1 MPFWR
6 GIDGMAKLSDSKK
19 RALNQKI
26 TLKMDQEAQE
36 IFKSETVARK
46 AMSSAGRTLIV
57 LGILLLLVLI
67 ASLCLIPYGA
77 ISNFLPG
84 WELPYFTYSLAEYR
98 ELVIYRVSNL
108 TNYLT
113 TGGSVS
119 MGTVL
124 FSYLIVILAGTAMSA
139 SGAVYQ
145 GVFTNPMA
153 SPTTI
158 GVQAGGMLGG
168 LIYILFFYDSES
180 VGTTYSSLTTSIT
193 ATTANE
199 LLEYWRSLSIFERCA
214 QQFLTLAGCF
224 LGVVLILGIAYA
236 AGRGK
241 VSTVALMLAGSIF
254 SSLITELGQLVQY
267 YYTYYKQ
274 DELRS
279 TAISNLIGGSYIGA
293 SFTWYEFVF
302 MAVPIGICLIIVISL
317 AGKLNIMTFGS
328 DEARTLGI
336 NTTMFRNVLIAA
348 CTIMT
353 ATVLSF
359 CGQVSMVGFMT
370 PHFARYLVGP
380 DFKKLVP
387 ASALLGGIT
396 TILIYDVCYLTAET
410 GRFNMY
416 TGVVCSAMS
425 LFFILFYRR
434 RRHAD
439 WA

>member
-1 MPFWR
+1 
-6 GIDGMAKLSDSKK
+6 MAKNKLSDSKR
-19 RALNQKI
+19 RALNQNI
-26 TLKMDQEAQE
+26 SMKMDQEAQE
-36 IFKSETVARK
+36 LFKSETLARK
-46 AMSSAGRTLIV
+46 TMSHAGRTLVI
-57 LGILLLLVLI
+57 LGVLLLLVLI

-77 ISNFLPG
+77 ISNFLTG
-84 WELPYFTYSLAEYR
+84 WQLPQFTYSLAQYR

-108 TNYLT
+108 MNYFT
-113 TGGSVS
+113 TGGSS
-119 MGTVL
+119 GMGTVF
-124 FSYLIVILAGTAMSA
+124 FSYLIVILAGVAMSA

-168 LIYILFFYDSES
+168 LIYILFFYDSTTM
-180 VGTTYSSLTTSIT
+180 GDTYSSLTTSFT

-199 LLEYWRSLSIFERCA
+199 LLEYWRSLSIFQRCA
-214 QQFLTLAGCF
+214 QQFLTLGGCF
-224 LGVVLILGIAYA
+224 LGVVLILSIAYA

-241 VSTVALMLAGSIF
+241 VSTVALMLSGSIF

-302 MAVPIGICLIIVISL
+302 MAIPIGICLVVAVSL

-328 DEARTLGI
+328 DEAKTMGV
-336 NTTMFRNVLIAA
+336 NTTSYRNILVAV

-396 TILIYDVCYLTAET
+396 TLLIYDVCYLTAET

-416 TGVVCSAMS
+416 TGVVCSALS
-425 LFFILFYRR
+425 LFFMLFYRR